1 MMKRHLII
9 ILCTLLPLMAMAQM
23 RITGTVTDKNGAPLA
38 GAIIQV
44 RSNSTNKMIRFGKTD
59 AKGSFTLETTADSYL
74 EVSMLG
80 FKKQRI
86 NLSENKPLRI
96 VMQEET
102 VALKEVTVKA
112 SKVREHGDTLTYNV
126 ATFADQNDRSIG
138 DVLSR
143 IPGFEV
149 NKQNGQIKYEGKPI
163 SKFYIEGLDMLGGK
177 YGVATNSLP
186 QVDVGSVQVMRNHQP
201 IRVLED
207 FTYTDEAAVNIRM
220 KEGAKSHWVTSFNGG
235 AGISRHTGL
244 WKFEGFA
251 LRVKSDFQTMLTYK
265 ANNTGQDIS
274 KETTSL
280 FSLDELENQ
289 SDYIELSP
297 PTTPNLAESHTL
309 FNRSHAVTLNTLKR
323 FSESSQMN
331 VQIIYNNN
339 RETAEGERQTVYY
352 LPDGNHI
359 VDNRKDYLQKDNELY
374 ALVKYEHNSANQYLK
389 NSLSGDFNWSRQW
402 LNEQGT
408 NNHHQF
414 ARKPE
419 YDIKDNLYIIRKY
432 GNRLVSF
439 YSNNRII
446 SRPQSLSVDSL
457 YQHVSSQ
464 RYSTDTYAMGGIK
477 LGRFS
482 LSLKGGVNATLHRL
496 KSDLAGLSERLRV
509 GEQGSR
515 FTLRLLADDSRFSF
529 ARFYVE
535 PRLTYKTRDI
545 NIELTPTTEY
555 LYEKYSKDDCHQQML
570 FSPDLSIRW
579 YVTPRLRLSLGGSS
593 SLESLDASRFHHSLI
608 LQDFQYINRGYAGY
622 LHGHTHSIR
631 GGITYNDALKAL
643 HTILSVSRTFSTSP
657 YTPTRQF
664 VGDYII
670 LSAVEQESKSRSWQA
685 NLIASKGINIWNG
698 VVNLRTLY
706 INSDASMIQNGRN
719 SESHQVYLNGRVV
732 TDEGKANGV
741 MTDYN
746 SQMINARMGLDFS
759 LWKDMHLRYGITF
772 SQNRMKAASKR
783 VQSDA
788 RIAPAEREQARPLAK
803 ILSMDYSQAIDNW
816 KQDLSIII
824 PMNPF
829 TIDLRGEYYRNEI
842 TSGNYKDFFL
852 ADIKARY
859 KSKRLD
865 LILSLNNLLNRDTY
879 SYVVT
884 SDLTSSTSTNRIRGR
899 ELLLTAYYK
908 L

>member
-1 MMKRHLII
+1 MKRHLII
-9 ILCTLLPLMAMAQM
+9 ILCCLFPFLAMAQM
-23 RITGTVTDKNGAPLA
+23 RIMGTVTDKNGDPLT
-38 GAIIQV
+38 GAIIQM
-44 RSNSTNKMIRFGKTD
+44 RSNGTNKMIRFGKTD
-59 AKGSFTLETTADSYL
+59 NKGLFSIEANADSYL

-86 NLSENKPLRI
+86 DNLSNEKPLRI
-96 VMQEET
+96 VMQEENIT
-102 VALKEVTVKA
+102 LKEVTVKA
-112 SKVREHGDTLTYNV
+112 SKVRERGDTITYNV
-126 ATFADQNDRSIG
+126 STFADQNDRSIG

-149 NKQNGQIKYEGKPI
+149 NKQNGQIKFEGKPI

-235 AGISRHTGL
+235 AGISNDKGL
-244 WKFEGFA
+244 WKFEGFG
-251 LRVKSDFQTMLTYK
+251 LRIKSDFQTMLTYK
-265 ANNTGQDIS
+265 TNNTGQDIS

-280 FSLDELENQ
+280 FSLDDLEGQ
-289 SDYIELSP
+289 SDYIQLSP
-297 PTTPNLAESHTL
+297 PTTPHLAESRTL

-323 FSESSQMN
+323 FNESSQMN

-352 LPDGNHI
+352 LPDGNRI
-359 VDNRKDYLQKDNELY
+359 IDNRKDYLQKDNELY

-389 NSLSGDFNWSRQW
+389 NSLSGDFNWSHQW
-402 LNEQGT
+402 LDEIGT
-408 NNHHQF
+408 ANHYQF

-419 YDIKDNLYIIRKY
+419 YDIKDNLYVIRKY

-482 LSLKGGVNATLHRL
+482 LSLKGGVNATLHHL
-496 KSDLAGLSERLRV
+496 ESDLTGLPD
-509 GEQGSR
+509 
-515 FTLRLLADDSRFSF
+515 TLGLLADNSRFSF

-555 LYEKYSKDDCHQQML
+555 LYEKYSKDDGHHQVL

-593 SLESLDASRFHHSLI
+593 SLEPLDASRFYQSLI
-608 LQDFQYINRGYAGY
+608 LQDFQYINQGYAGY
-622 LHGHTHSIR
+622 LHGHTQAIR

-670 LSAVEQESKSRSWQA
+670 LSTVEQESKSHSWQA
-685 NLIASKGINIWNG
+685 NLIASKGINLWNG
-698 VVNLRTLY
+698 VVNLRALY
-706 INSDASMIQNGRN
+706 MNSDASMMQNGI
-719 SESHQVYLNGRVV
+719 
-732 TDEGKANGV
+732 

-746 SQMINARMGLDFS
+746 SQMINARMGIDFS
-759 LWKDMHLRYGITF
+759 FWKDMHLRYGITF
-772 SQNRMKAASKR
+772 SQNRMKI
-783 VQSDA
+783 Q
-788 RIAPAEREQARPLAK
+788 
-803 ILSMDYSQAIDNW
+803 SMDYSQAIDNW

-824 PMNPF
+824 PISPF

-852 ADIKARY
+852 ADIKASY

-865 LILSLNNLLNRDTY
+865 LTLSLNNLLNRDTY
-879 SYVVT
+879 SYIVT

-899 ELLLTAYYK
+899 ELLVTAYYK

>member
-1 MMKRHLII
+1 MKRCLII
-9 ILCTLLPLMAMAQM
+9 LLCCFLPLVAMAQM
-23 RITGTVTDKNGAPLA
+23 RITGTVTDKKGDPLT
-38 GAIIQV
+38 GVILQV
-44 RSNSTNKMIRFGKTD
+44 RSNNTNKMIRFGKTD
-59 AKGSFTLETTADSYL
+59 NKGSFSIEANADSYL

-80 FKKQRI
+80 FKKLRI
-86 NLSENKPLRI
+86 NSLSDKEPMRI
-96 VMQEET
+96 VMQEEA

-126 ATFADQNDRSIG
+126 ATFADQNDRNIG

-163 SKFYIEGLDMLGGK
+163 SKFYIEGLDMLGDK
-177 YGVATNSLP
+177 YGIATNSLP

-235 AGISRHTGL
+235 AGISSHTGL
-244 WKFEGFA
+244 WKFEGFG
-251 LRVKSDFQTMLTYK
+251 LRLKSNFQTMLTYK
-265 ANNTGQDIS
+265 TNNTGQDIS

-280 FSLDELENQ
+280 FNFDDLESR
-289 SDYIELSP
+289 SDYIQLSP
-297 PTTPNLAESHTL
+297 PTTPNLAESRTL

-323 FSESSQMN
+323 FNESSQMN
-331 VQIIYNNN
+331 VQMIYNNN

-352 LPDGNHI
+352 LPDGNRI
-359 VDNRKDYLQKDNELY
+359 IDNRKDYLQKDNEFY
-374 ALVKYEHNSANQYLK
+374 ALMKYEHNSANQYLK

-402 LNEQGT
+402 LTEVGT
-408 NNHHQF
+408 ANHNQF

-432 GNRLVSF
+432 DNRLVSF

-482 LSLKGGVNATLHRL
+482 LSLKGGVNATLYRL
-496 KSDLAGLSERLRV
+496 ESDLMGLSD
-509 GEQGSR
+509 
-515 FTLRLLADDSRFSF
+515 TLGLLADNNRFSF

-545 NIELTPTTEY
+545 NIELSPTTEY
-555 LYEKYSKDDCHQQML
+555 LYEKYSKDDGHHQML

-593 SLESLDASRFHHSLI
+593 SLEPLDASRFYQSLI

-631 GGITYNDALKAL
+631 GGINYNDALKAL
-643 HTILSVSRTFSTSP
+643 HTILTVSRTFSTSP
-657 YTPTRQF
+657 YTPTRRF

-670 LSAVEQESKSRSWQA
+670 LSAIEQESKSRSWQA
-685 NLIASKGINIWNG
+685 NLIASKGINLWNG
-698 VVNLRTLY
+698 VVNLRALY
-706 INSDASMIQNGRN
+706 LNSDASMLQNGI
-719 SESHQVYLNGRVV
+719 
-732 TDEGKANGV
+732 

-746 SQMINARMGLDFS
+746 SQMLNVRTGLDFS
-759 LWKDMHLRYGITF
+759 FWKDMHLRYGLTF
-772 SQNRMKAASKR
+772 NQNRM
-783 VQSDA
+783 
-788 RIAPAEREQARPLAK
+788 RIQ
-803 ILSMDYSQAIDNW
+803 SMDYSLKIDGW
-816 KQDLSIII
+816 KQDLSLVLPFQPFIIE
-824 PMNPF
+824 F
-829 TIDLRGEYYRNEI
+829 RGEYYRNEI

-852 ADIKARY
+852 ADIKASY

-865 LILSLNNLLNRDTY
+865 LTLSLSNLLNRDTY
-879 SYVVT
+879 SYVIT
-884 SDLTSSTSTNRIRGR
+884 SDLTSSTSTNHIRGR

>member
-1 MMKRHLII
+1 MKRHLII
-9 ILCTLLPLMAMAQM
+9 MLCSLFPLVAMAQM
-23 RITGTVTDKNGAPLA
+23 RITGTVTDTNGDPLT
-38 GAIIQV
+38 GVILQV
-44 RSNSTNKMIRFGKTD
+44 RSNGTNKMIRFGKTD
-59 AKGSFTLETTADSYL
+59 AKGQFSIEATTDCYL

-86 NLSENKPLRI
+86 SNLSGKSPLRI
-96 VMQEET
+96 VMQEEA

-126 ATFADQNDRSIG
+126 ATFADQNDRNIG

-163 SKFYIEGLDMLGGK
+163 SKFYIEGLDMLGDK
-177 YGVATNSLP
+177 YGIATNSLP

-235 AGISRHTGL
+235 AGISSHTGL
-244 WKFEGFA
+244 WKFEGFG
-251 LRVKSDFQTMLTYK
+251 LRLKSDFQTMLTYK
-265 ANNTGQDIS
+265 TNNTGQDIS

-280 FSLDELENQ
+280 FNFDDLESR
-289 SDYIELSP
+289 SDYVQLSP
-297 PTTPNLAESHTL
+297 PTTPNLAESRTL

-323 FSESSQMN
+323 FNESSQMS
-331 VQIIYNNN
+331 VQVIYNNN
-339 RETAEGERQTVYY
+339 RETAEGDRRTEYF
-352 LPDGNHI
+352 LPDGNRI
-359 VDNRKDYLQKDNELY
+359 IDNRKDYLQKDNELY
-374 ALVKYEHNSANQYLK
+374 ALLKYERNSSNQYLK
-389 NSLSGDFNWSRQW
+389 NSLSGDFTWSRQW
-402 LNEQGT
+402 LNENGAI
-408 NNHHQF
+408 NYYQF

-419 YDIKDNLYIIRKY
+419 YDIKDNLYIICKY

-446 SRPQSLSVDSL
+446 SRPQSLSVSSL

-482 LSLKGGVNATLHRL
+482 LSLKAGVNAALHRL
-496 KSDLAGLSERLRV
+496 ESDLTGLPERLRV
-509 GEQGSR
+509 GEQGSGI
-515 FTLRLLADDSRFSF
+515 TIGLLADNSRFSF
-529 ARFYVE
+529 ARLYVK
-535 PRLTYKTRDI
+535 PNLTYKTRDI
-545 NIELTPTTEY
+545 NVELSPTTEY
-555 LYEKYSKDDCHQQML
+555 LYEKYCHNNGHHQML
-570 FSPDLSIRW
+570 FSPDLSVKW
-579 YVTPRLRLSLGGSS
+579 YVTPRLRLSLGGSAS
-593 SLESLDASRFHHSLI
+593 VEPLDASRFYRSLI
-608 LQDFQYINRGYAGY
+608 LQDFQYINQGYAGY
-622 LHGHTHSIR
+622 QHSHTHAIR
-631 GGITYNDALKAL
+631 GGINYNDALKAL
-643 HTILSVSRTFSTSP
+643 HTILTVSRTFSTSP

-670 LSAVEQESKSRSWQA
+670 LSAIEQESKSDSWQA
-685 NLIASKGINIWNG
+685 NLIASKGINLWNG

-706 INSDASMIQNGRN
+706 LNSDASMLQNGI
-719 SESHQVYLNGRVV
+719 
-732 TDEGKANGV
+732 

-746 SQMINARMGLDFS
+746 SQMLNVRTGLDFS
-759 LWKDMHLRYGITF
+759 FWKDMHLRYGLTF
-772 SQNRMKAASKR
+772 NQNRMKI
-783 VQSDA
+783 Q
-788 RIAPAEREQARPLAK
+788 
-803 ILSMDYSQAIDNW
+803 SMDYSLKTDGW
-816 KQDLSIII
+816 KQDLSLVLPFQPFIIE
-824 PMNPF
+824 F
-829 TIDLRGEYYRNEI
+829 RGEYYRNEI

-852 ADIKARY
+852 ADIKASY

-865 LILSLNNLLNRDTY
+865 LTLSLNNLLNRDTY
-879 SYVVT
+879 SYVIT
-884 SDLTSSTSTNRIRGR
+884 SDLTSSTSTNHIRGR

>member
-1 MMKRHLII
+1 MKRHLII
-9 ILCTLLPLMAMAQM
+9 IIYSLLPLMAVAQ
-23 RITGTVTDKNGAPLA
+23 IKGTVTDANGEPLA
-38 GAIIQV
+38 GAIVQL
-44 RSNSTNKMIRFGKTD
+44 RQNGTGKMIRFGKTD
-59 AKGSFTLETTADSYL
+59 VRGSFSLEAAVDGYL

-86 NLSENKPLRI
+86 DNLSEKKPLRI
-96 VMQEET
+96 VMKEET

-149 NKQNGQIKYEGKPI
+149 NKQNGQIKFEGKPI

-235 AGISRHTGL
+235 AGISSHTGL
-244 WKFEGFA
+244 WKFEGFG
-251 LRVKSDFQTMLTYK
+251 LRLKSNFQTMLTYK
-265 ANNTGQDIS
+265 TNNTGQDIS

-280 FSLDELENQ
+280 FNFDDLESR
-289 SDYIELSP
+289 SDYIQLSP
-297 PTTPNLAESHTL
+297 PTTPHLAESRTL

-323 FSESSQMN
+323 FNESSQMN

-352 LPDGNHI
+352 LPDGKRI
-359 VDNRKDYLQKDNELY
+359 IDNRKDYLQKDNELY

-389 NSLSGDFNWSRQW
+389 NSLSGDFNWSHQW
-402 LNEQGT
+402 LDEIGT
-408 NNHHQF
+408 ANHYQF
-414 ARKPE
+414 AHKPE
-419 YDIKDNLYIIRKY
+419 YDIKDNLYVIRKY

-446 SRPQSLSVDSL
+446 SRPQSLSVDSQ

-482 LSLKGGVNATLHRL
+482 LSLKGGVNATLHHL
-496 KSDLAGLSERLRV
+496 ESDLTGLPD
-509 GEQGSR
+509 
-515 FTLRLLADDSRFSF
+515 TLGLLADNSRFSF

-555 LYEKYSKDDCHQQML
+555 LYEKYSKEDGHHQVL

-593 SLESLDASRFHHSLI
+593 SLEPLDASRFYQSLI
-608 LQDFQYINRGYAGY
+608 LQDFQYINQGYAGY
-622 LHGHTHSIR
+622 LHGHTQAIR

-670 LSAVEQESKSRSWQA
+670 LSAIEQESKSRSWQA
-685 NLIASKGINIWNG
+685 NLIASKGINLWNG

-706 INSDASMIQNGRN
+706 MNSDATMVQNG
-719 SESHQVYLNGRVV
+719 
-732 TDEGKANGV
+732 TI
-741 MTDYN
+741 TDYN
-746 SQMINARMGLDFS
+746 SQMINARMGIDFS
-759 LWKDMHLRYGITF
+759 FWKDMHLRYGITF
-772 SQNRMKAASKR
+772 SQNRMKI
-783 VQSDA
+783 Q
-788 RIAPAEREQARPLAK
+788 
-803 ILSMDYSQAIDNW
+803 SMDYSQAIDNW

-824 PMNPF
+824 PISPF

-852 ADIKARY
+852 ADIKVSY

-865 LILSLNNLLNRDTY
+865 LTLSLNNLLNRDTY
-879 SYVVT
+879 SYVIT
-884 SDLTSSTSTNRIRGR
+884 SDLTSSTSTNCIRGR

>member
-1 MMKRHLII
+1 MKRHLII
-9 ILCTLLPLMAMAQM
+9 IVCSLFPLMAMAQM
-23 RITGTVTDKNGAPLA
+23 RITGTVTDMNGDPLT
-38 GAIIQV
+38 GVIIQV

-59 AKGSFTLETTADSYL
+59 AKGVFSLEAAANSYL

-86 NLSENKPLRI
+86 NNLSEKKPLQI
-96 VMQEET
+96 VMQEEA

-112 SKVREHGDTLTYNV
+112 SKVRERGDTITYNV
-126 ATFADQNDRSIG
+126 STFADQNDRNIG
-138 DVLSR
+138 DVLAR

-149 NKQNGQIKYEGKPI
+149 NKQNGQIKFEGKPI

-235 AGISRHTGL
+235 AGISSHTGL
-244 WKFEGFA
+244 WKFEGFG
-251 LRVKSDFQTMLTYK
+251 LRLKSDFQTMLTYK
-265 ANNTGQDIS
+265 TNNTGQDIS

-280 FSLDELENQ
+280 FNFDDLESR
-289 SDYIELSP
+289 SDYVQLSP
-297 PTTPNLAESHTL
+297 PTTPNLAESRTL

-323 FSESSQMN
+323 FNESSQMN

-339 RETAEGERQTVYY
+339 RETAEGERHTEYF
-352 LPDGNHI
+352 LPDGNRI
-359 VDNRKDYLQKDNELY
+359 IDNRKDYLQKDNELY
-374 ALVKYEHNSANQYLK
+374 ALVKYERNSANQYLK
-389 NSLSGDFNWSRQW
+389 NSLSGDFTWSRQW
-402 LNEQGT
+402 LNENGT
-408 NNHHQF
+408 NSHNQF

-432 GNRLVSF
+432 DNRLVSF

-482 LSLKGGVNATLHRL
+482 LSLKGGVNATLYRL
-496 KSDLAGLSERLRV
+496 ESDLMGLSD
-509 GEQGSR
+509 
-515 FTLRLLADDSRFSF
+515 TLGLLADNNRFSF

-545 NIELTPTTEY
+545 NIELSPTTEY
-555 LYEKYSKDDCHQQML
+555 LYEKYSKDDGHHQML

-593 SLESLDASRFHHSLI
+593 SLEPLDASRFYQSLI

-657 YTPTRQF
+657 YTPTRRF

-670 LSAVEQESKSRSWQA
+670 LSAIEQESKSRSWQA
-685 NLIASKGINIWNG
+685 NLIASKGINLWNG
-698 VVNLRTLY
+698 VVNLRALY
-706 INSDASMIQNGRN
+706 LNSDASMLQNGI
-719 SESHQVYLNGRVV
+719 
-732 TDEGKANGV
+732 

-746 SQMINARMGLDFS
+746 SQMLNVRAGIDFS
-759 LWKDMHLRYGITF
+759 FWKDMHLRYSLTF
-772 SQNRMKAASKR
+772 NQNR
-783 VQSDA
+783 
-788 RIAPAEREQARPLAK
+788 IK
-803 ILSMDYSQAIDNW
+803 IQSMDYSQKIDGW
-816 KQDLSIII
+816 KQDLSLVLPFQPFIIE
-824 PMNPF
+824 F
-829 TIDLRGEYYRNEI
+829 RGEYYRNEI

-852 ADIKARY
+852 ADIKASY

-865 LILSLNNLLNRDTY
+865 LTLSLNNLLNRDTY
-879 SYVVT
+879 SYVIT
-884 SDLTSSTSTNRIRGR
+884 SDLTSSTSTNCIRGR

>member
-1 MMKRHLII
+1 MKRHLII
-9 ILCTLLPLMAMAQM
+9 IICSLLPLVAMAQM
-23 RITGTVTDKNGAPLA
+23 RIMGTVTDTNGVPLT

-59 AKGSFTLETTADSYL
+59 AKGSFTLEATADSYL

-80 FKKQRI
+80 YKKQRI
-86 NLSENKPLRI
+86 NNLSEKKPLRI
-96 VMQEET
+96 VMQEEA

-112 SKVREHGDTLTYNV
+112 SKVRERGDTITYNV
-126 ATFADQNDRSIG
+126 STFADQNDRSIG
-138 DVLSR
+138 DVLAR

-235 AGISRHTGL
+235 AGISNDTGL
-244 WKFEGFA
+244 WKFEGFG
-251 LRVKSDFQTMLTYK
+251 LRIRSDFQTMLTYK
-265 ANNTGQDIS
+265 TNNTGQDIS

-280 FSLDELENQ
+280 FSLDDLEDQ
-289 SDYIELSP
+289 SDYIQLSQ
-297 PTTPNLAESHTL
+297 PTTPHLAESRTL

-323 FSESSQMN
+323 FNESSQMN
-331 VQIIYNNN
+331 VQVIYNNN
-339 RETAEGERQTVYY
+339 RKTTEGERQTVYY
-352 LPDGNHI
+352 LPDGNRI
-359 VDNRKDYLQKDNELY
+359 IDNRKDYLQKDNEFY
-374 ALVKYEHNSANQYLK
+374 ALMKYEHNSANQYLK

-402 LNEQGT
+402 LDEIGT
-408 NNHHQF
+408 ANHYQF

-482 LSLKGGVNATLHRL
+482 LSLKAGVNATLHRL
-496 KSDLAGLSERLRV
+496 ESDLTGISDTI
-509 GEQGSR
+509 G
-515 FTLRLLADDSRFSF
+515 LLADDSRFSF

-535 PRLTYKTRDI
+535 PRLTYKTTVSTSRPRDI

-555 LYEKYSKDDCHQQML
+555 LYEKYSKDDGHHQIL

-593 SLESLDASRFHHSLI
+593 SLESLDANRFHHSLI

-622 LHGHTHSIR
+622 LHGHTQAIR
-631 GGITYNDALKAL
+631 GGISYNDALKAL

-685 NLIASKGINIWNG
+685 NLIASKGINLWNG
-698 VVNLRTLY
+698 VVNLRALY
-706 INSDASMIQNGRN
+706 MNSDATMMQNGII
-719 SESHQVYLNGRVV
+719 
-732 TDEGKANGV
+732 
-741 MTDYN
+741 TDYN
-746 SQMINARMGLDFS
+746 SQMLNARMGIDFS
-759 LWKDMHLRYGITF
+759 FWKDMHLRYGITF
-772 SQNRMKAASKR
+772 SQNRMK
-783 VQSDA
+783 
-788 RIAPAEREQARPLAK
+788 IH
-803 ILSMDYSQAIDNW
+803 SMDYSHTIDNW

-824 PMNPF
+824 PIIPF

-852 ADIKARY
+852 ADIKASY

-865 LILSLNNLLNRDTY
+865 LTLSLNNLLNRDTY

>member
-1 MMKRHLII
+1 MKRHLII
-9 ILCTLLPLMAMAQM
+9 ILCSLFPLLAMAQM
-23 RITGTVTDKNGAPLA
+23 RITGTATDKKGDPLT
-38 GAIIQV
+38 GVIIQL
-44 RSNSTNKMIRFGKTD
+44 RSNVTNKMIRFGKTD
-59 AKGSFTLETTADSYL
+59 AKGQFSIEATADSYL

-80 FKKQRI
+80 FKKQRFS
-86 NLSENKPLRI
+86 NLSGKSPLRI
-96 VMQEET
+96 VMEEEA

-126 ATFADQNDRSIG
+126 ATFADQNDRNIG
-138 DVLSR
+138 DVLAR

-163 SKFYIEGLDMLGGK
+163 SKFYIEGLDMLGDK
-177 YGVATNSLP
+177 YGIATNSLP

-235 AGISRHTGL
+235 AGISSHTGL
-244 WKFEGFA
+244 WKFEGFG
-251 LRVKSDFQTMLTYK
+251 LRLKSDFQTMLTYK
-265 ANNTGQDIS
+265 TNNTGQDIS

-280 FSLDELENQ
+280 FNFDDLESR
-289 SDYIELSP
+289 SDYVQLSP
-297 PTTPNLAESHTL
+297 PTTPNLAESRTL

-323 FSESSQMN
+323 FNESSQMN

-339 RETAEGERQTVYY
+339 RETAEGDRHTEYF
-352 LPDGNHI
+352 LPDGNRI
-359 VDNRKDYLQKDNELY
+359 IDNRKDYLQKDNELY
-374 ALVKYEHNSANQYLK
+374 ALVKYERNSTNQYLK
-389 NSLSGDFNWSRQW
+389 NSLSGDFTWSRQW
-402 LNEQGT
+402 LNETGT
-408 NNHHQF
+408 CSHNQF

-446 SRPQSLSVDSL
+446 SRPQSLSVDTL
-457 YQHVSSQ
+457 YQYVSSQ

-482 LSLKGGVNATLHRL
+482 LSLKGGVNATLYRL
-496 KSDLAGLSERLRV
+496 ESDLMGLSD
-509 GEQGSR
+509 
-515 FTLRLLADDSRFSF
+515 TLGLLADNNRFSF

-545 NIELTPTTEY
+545 NIELSTTTEY
-555 LYEKYSKDDCHQQML
+555 LYEKYSKDDGHHQML

-593 SLESLDASRFHHSLI
+593 SLEPLDASRFYQSLI

-670 LSAVEQESKSRSWQA
+670 LSAIEQESKSDSWQA
-685 NLIASKGINIWNG
+685 NLIASKGINLWNG

-706 INSDASMIQNGRN
+706 MNSDATMVQNG
-719 SESHQVYLNGRVV
+719 
-732 TDEGKANGV
+732 TI
-741 MTDYN
+741 TDYN

-759 LWKDMHLRYGITF
+759 FWKDMHLRYGITF
-772 SQNRMKAASKR
+772 NQNRMKI
-783 VQSDA
+783 QS
-788 RIAPAEREQARPLAK
+788 I
-803 ILSMDYSQAIDNW
+803 DYSQKIDSW
-816 KQDLSIII
+816 KQDLSVII
-824 PMNPF
+824 PVSPF
-829 TIDLRGEYYRNEI
+829 SIDLRGEYYRNEI

-852 ADIKARY
+852 ADIKASY

-865 LILSLNNLLNRDTY
+865 LTLSLNNLLNRDTY
-879 SYVVT
+879 SYVIT
-884 SDLTSSTSTNRIRGR
+884 SDLTSSTSTNRIRGLEVLFIIR
-899 ELLLTAYYK
+899 YK

>member
-1 MMKRHLII
+1 MKRHLII
-9 ILCTLLPLMAMAQM
+9 ILCCLFPFLAMAQM
-23 RITGTVTDKNGAPLA
+23 RITGTVTDKKGDPLT
-38 GAIIQV
+38 GVILQV
-44 RSNSTNKMIRFGKTD
+44 RSNNTNKMIRFGKTD
-59 AKGSFTLETTADSYL
+59 NKGSFSIEANADSYL

-80 FKKQRI
+80 FKKLRI
-86 NLSENKPLRI
+86 NSLSDKEPMRI
-96 VMQEET
+96 VMQEEA

-126 ATFADQNDRSIG
+126 ATFADQNDRNIG

-149 NKQNGQIKYEGKPI
+149 NKQNGQIKFEGKPI

-186 QVDVGSVQVMRNHQP
+186 QGDVGSVQVMRNHQP

-244 WKFEGFA
+244 WKFEGFG
-251 LRVKSDFQTMLTYK
+251 LRIRSDFQTMLTYK
-265 ANNTGQDIS
+265 TNNTGQDIS

-280 FSLDELENQ
+280 FSLDDLEDQ
-289 SDYIELSP
+289 SDYIQLSP
-297 PTTPNLAESHTL
+297 PTTPNLAESRTL

-323 FSESSQMN
+323 FNESSQMN

-352 LPDGNHI
+352 LPDGNRI
-359 VDNRKDYLQKDNELY
+359 IDNRKDYLQKDNELY
-374 ALVKYEHNSANQYLK
+374 ALLKYERNSANQYLK

-402 LNEQGT
+402 LTEVGT
-408 NNHHQF
+408 ANHNQF

-432 GNRLVSF
+432 DNRLVSF

-482 LSLKGGVNATLHRL
+482 LSLKGGVNATLYRL
-496 KSDLAGLSERLRV
+496 ESDLMGLSD
-509 GEQGSR
+509 
-515 FTLRLLADDSRFSF
+515 TLGLLADNNRFSF

-545 NIELTPTTEY
+545 NIELSPTTEY
-555 LYEKYSKDDCHQQML
+555 LYEKYSKDDGHHQML
-570 FSPDLSIRW
+570 FSPDISIRW

-593 SLESLDASRFHHSLI
+593 SLEPLDASRFYQSLI

-657 YTPTRQF
+657 YTPTRRF

-670 LSAVEQESKSRSWQA
+670 LSAIEQESKSRSWQA
-685 NLIASKGINIWNG
+685 NLIASKGINLWNG

-706 INSDASMIQNGRN
+706 MNSDATMVQNG
-719 SESHQVYLNGRVV
+719 
-732 TDEGKANGV
+732 TI
-741 MTDYN
+741 TDYN

-759 LWKDMHLRYGITF
+759 FWKDMHLRYGITF
-772 SQNRMKAASKR
+772 SQNRMKI
-783 VQSDA
+783 Q
-788 RIAPAEREQARPLAK
+788 
-803 ILSMDYSQAIDNW
+803 SMDYSHKIDGW

-824 PMNPF
+824 PIKPF

-852 ADIKARY
+852 ADIKASY

-865 LILSLNNLLNRDTY
+865 LTLSLNNLLNRDTY

>member
-1 MMKRHLII
+1 MKRHLII
-9 ILCTLLPLMAMAQM
+9 ILCCLFPFLAMAQM
-23 RITGTVTDKNGAPLA
+23 RITGTVTDKKGDPLT
-38 GAIIQV
+38 GVILQV
-44 RSNSTNKMIRFGKTD
+44 RSNNTNKMIRFGKTD
-59 AKGSFTLETTADSYL
+59 NKGSFSIEANADSYL

-80 FKKQRI
+80 FKKLRI
-86 NLSENKPLRI
+86 NSLSDKEPMRI
-96 VMQEET
+96 VMQEEA

-126 ATFADQNDRSIG
+126 ATFADQNDRNIG

-149 NKQNGQIKYEGKPI
+149 NKQNGQIKFEGKPI

-186 QVDVGSVQVMRNHQP
+186 QGDVGSVQVMRNHQP

-244 WKFEGFA
+244 WKFEGFG
-251 LRVKSDFQTMLTYK
+251 LRIRSDFQTMLTYK
-265 ANNTGQDIS
+265 TNNTGQDIS

-280 FSLDELENQ
+280 FSLDDLEDQ
-289 SDYIELSP
+289 SDYIQLSP
-297 PTTPNLAESHTL
+297 PTTPNLAESRTL

-323 FSESSQMN
+323 FNESSQMN

-352 LPDGNHI
+352 LPDGNRI
-359 VDNRKDYLQKDNELY
+359 IDNRKDYLQKDNEFY
-374 ALVKYEHNSANQYLK
+374 ALMKYEHNSANQYLK

-402 LNEQGT
+402 LTEVGT
-408 NNHHQF
+408 ANHNQF

-432 GNRLVSF
+432 DNRLVSF

-446 SRPQSLSVDSL
+446 SRPQSLSVNSL

-482 LSLKGGVNATLHRL
+482 L
-496 KSDLAGLSERLRV
+496 
-509 GEQGSR
+509 
-515 FTLRLLADDSRFSF
+515 
-529 ARFYVE
+529 
-535 PRLTYKTRDI
+535 TYKTRDI
-545 NIELTPTTEY
+545 NIELSPTTEY
-555 LYEKYSKDDCHQQML
+555 LYEKYSKDDGHHQML

-593 SLESLDASRFHHSLI
+593 SLEPLDASRFYQSLI

-657 YTPTRQF
+657 YTPTRRF

-670 LSAVEQESKSRSWQA
+670 LSAIEQESKSRSWQA
-685 NLIASKGINIWNG
+685 NLIASKGINLWNG

-706 INSDASMIQNGRN
+706 LNSDASMLQNGI
-719 SESHQVYLNGRVV
+719 
-732 TDEGKANGV
+732 

-746 SQMINARMGLDFS
+746 SQMLNVRAGLDFS
-759 LWKDMHLRYGITF
+759 FWKDMHLRYGLTF
-772 SQNRMKAASKR
+772 NQSRMEI
-783 VQSDA
+783 Q
-788 RIAPAEREQARPLAK
+788 
-803 ILSMDYSQAIDNW
+803 SMDYSQKIDGW

-824 PMNPF
+824 PVSPF

-852 ADIKARY
+852 ADIKASY

-865 LILSLNNLLNRDTY
+865 LTLSLNNLLNRDTY
-879 SYVVT
+879 SYVIT
-884 SDLTSSTSTNRIRGR
+884 SDLTSSTSTNCIRGR

>member
-1 MMKRHLII
+1 MKRHLII
-9 ILCTLLPLMAMAQM
+9 ILCCLFPFLAMAQM
-23 RITGTVTDKNGAPLA
+23 RITGTVTDKKGDPLT
-38 GAIIQV
+38 GVIIQV

-59 AKGSFTLETTADSYL
+59 AKGVFSLEAAANSYL

-86 NLSENKPLRI
+86 NNLSEKKPLQI
-96 VMQEET
+96 VMQEEA

-112 SKVREHGDTLTYNV
+112 SKVRERGDTITYNV
-126 ATFADQNDRSIG
+126 STFADQNDRSIG
-138 DVLSR
+138 DVLAR

-149 NKQNGQIKYEGKPI
+149 NKQNGQIKFEGKPI

-186 QVDVGSVQVMRNHQP
+186 QGDVGSVQVMRNHQP

-244 WKFEGFA
+244 WKFEGFG
-251 LRVKSDFQTMLTYK
+251 LRIRSDFQTMLTYK
-265 ANNTGQDIS
+265 TNNTGQDIS

-280 FSLDELENQ
+280 FSLDDLEDQ
-289 SDYIELSP
+289 SDYIQLSP
-297 PTTPNLAESHTL
+297 PTTPNLAESRTL

-323 FSESSQMN
+323 FNESSQMN

-352 LPDGNHI
+352 LPDGNRI
-359 VDNRKDYLQKDNELY
+359 IDNRKDYLQKDNEFY
-374 ALVKYEHNSANQYLK
+374 ALMKYEHNSANQYLK

-402 LNEQGT
+402 LTEVGT
-408 NNHHQF
+408 ANHNQF

-432 GNRLVSF
+432 DNRLVSF

-446 SRPQSLSVDSL
+446 SRPQS
-457 YQHVSSQ
+457 
-464 RYSTDTYAMGGIK
+464 GIK

-482 LSLKGGVNATLHRL
+482 LSLKAGVNAALHRL
-496 KSDLAGLSERLRV
+496 ESDLTGLPERQRV
-509 GEQGSR
+509 GEQGSGI
-515 FTLRLLADDSRFSF
+515 TIGLLADNSRFSF
-529 ARFYVE
+529 ARLYVK
-535 PRLTYKTRDI
+535 PNLTYKTRDI
-545 NIELTPTTEY
+545 NVELSPTTEY
-555 LYEKYSKDDCHQQML
+555 LYEKYSHDNGHHQIL
-570 FSPDLSIRW
+570 FSPDLSVKW
-579 YVTPRLRLSLGGSS
+579 YVTPRLRLSLGGSAS
-593 SLESLDASRFHHSLI
+593 VEPLDASRFYRSLI

-622 LHGHTHSIR
+622 RHSHTQAIR
-631 GGITYNDALKAL
+631 GGINYNDALKAL
-643 HTILSVSRTFSTSP
+643 HTILTVSRTFSTSP

-670 LSAVEQESKSRSWQA
+670 LSAIEQESKSDSWQA
-685 NLIASKGINIWNG
+685 NLIASKGINLWNG
-698 VVNLRTLY
+698 VVNLRALY
-706 INSDASMIQNGRN
+706 LNSDASMLQNGI
-719 SESHQVYLNGRVV
+719 
-732 TDEGKANGV
+732 

-746 SQMINARMGLDFS
+746 SQMLNVRAGLDFS
-759 LWKDMHLRYGITF
+759 FWKDMHLRYGLTF
-772 SQNRMKAASKR
+772 NQNRMKI
-783 VQSDA
+783 Q
-788 RIAPAEREQARPLAK
+788 
-803 ILSMDYSQAIDNW
+803 SMDYSLKTDGW
-816 KQDLSIII
+816 KQDLSLVLPFQPFIIE
-824 PMNPF
+824 F
-829 TIDLRGEYYRNEI
+829 RGEYYRNEI

-852 ADIKARY
+852 ADIKASY

-865 LILSLNNLLNRDTY
+865 LTLSLNNLLNRDTY

-884 SDLTSSTSTNRIRGR
+884 SDLTSSTSTNCIRGR
-899 ELLLTAYYK
+899 EILLTAYYK

>member
-1 MMKRHLII
+1 MVMKRHLII
-9 ILCTLLPLMAMAQM
+9 IICSLLPLVVMAQM
-23 RITGTVTDKNGAPLA
+23 RIMGTVTDTNGVPLT

-59 AKGSFTLETTADSYL
+59 AKGSFTLEATADSYL

-80 FKKQRI
+80 YKKQRI
-86 NLSENKPLRI
+86 NNLSEKKPLRI
-96 VMQEET
+96 VMQEEA

-112 SKVREHGDTLTYNV
+112 SKVRERGDTITYNV
-126 ATFADQNDRSIG
+126 STFADQNDRNIG
-138 DVLSR
+138 DVLAR

-207 FTYTDEAAVNIRM
+207 FTYADEAAINIRM

-235 AGISRHTGL
+235 AGISNDTGL
-244 WKFEGFA
+244 WKFEGFG
-251 LRVKSDFQTMLTYK
+251 LRIRSDFQTMLTYK
-265 ANNTGQDIS
+265 TNNTGQDIS

-280 FSLDELENQ
+280 YSLDNLEGQ
-289 SDYIELSP
+289 SDYIQLSQP
-297 PTTPNLAESHTL
+297 ATPHLAESRIL

-323 FSESSQMN
+323 FNESSQMN
-331 VQIIYNNN
+331 VQVIYNNN
-339 RETAEGERQTVYY
+339 RKTTEGERQTVYY
-352 LPDGNHI
+352 LPDGNRI
-359 VDNRKDYLQKDNELY
+359 IDNRKDYLQKDNELY

-402 LNEQGT
+402 LDEIGT
-408 NNHHQF
+408 ANHHQF

-439 YSNNRII
+439 YSNNCII

-482 LSLKGGVNATLHRL
+482 LSLKAGVNATLHRL
-496 KSDLAGLSERLRV
+496 ESDLTGISDTI
-509 GEQGSR
+509 G
-515 FTLRLLADDSRFSF
+515 LLADDSRFSF
-529 ARFYVE
+529 ARFYLE
-535 PRLTYKTRDI
+535 PRLTYKTTVSTSRPRDI

-555 LYEKYSKDDCHQQML
+555 LYEKYSKDDGHHQIL

-593 SLESLDASRFHHSLI
+593 SLESLDANRFHHSLI

-622 LHGHTHSIR
+622 LHGHTQAIR
-631 GGITYNDALKAL
+631 GGISYNDALKAL

-685 NLIASKGINIWNG
+685 NLIASKGINLWNG
-698 VVNLRTLY
+698 VVNLRALY
-706 INSDASMIQNGRN
+706 MNSDATMMQNGI
-719 SESHQVYLNGRVV
+719 
-732 TDEGKANGV
+732 

-746 SQMINARMGLDFS
+746 SQMLNARMGIDFS
-759 LWKDMHLRYGITF
+759 FWKDMHLRYGITF
-772 SQNRMKAASKR
+772 SQNRMNI
-783 VQSDA
+783 Q
-788 RIAPAEREQARPLAK
+788 
-803 ILSMDYSQAIDNW
+803 SMDYSHTIDNW

-824 PMNPF
+824 PIIPF

-852 ADIKARY
+852 ADIKASY

-865 LILSLNNLLNRDTY
+865 LTLSLNNLLNRDTY

>member
-1 MMKRHLII
+1 MKRHLII
-9 ILCTLLPLMAMAQM
+9 ILCCLFPFLAMAQM
-23 RITGTVTDKNGAPLA
+23 RITGTVTDKKGDPLT
-38 GAIIQV
+38 GVIIQV

-59 AKGSFTLETTADSYL
+59 AKGVFSLEAAANSYL

-86 NLSENKPLRI
+86 NNLSEKKPLQI
-96 VMQEET
+96 VMQEEA

-112 SKVREHGDTLTYNV
+112 SKVRERGDTITYNV
-126 ATFADQNDRSIG
+126 STFADQNDRSIG
-138 DVLSR
+138 DVLAR

-235 AGISRHTGL
+235 AGISSHTGL
-244 WKFEGFA
+244 WKFEGFG
-251 LRVKSDFQTMLTYK
+251 LRLKSNFQTMLTYK
-265 ANNTGQDIS
+265 TNNTGQDIS

-280 FSLDELENQ
+280 FNFDDLESR
-289 SDYIELSP
+289 SDYVQLSP
-297 PTTPNLAESHTL
+297 PTTPNLAESRTL

-323 FSESSQMN
+323 FNESSQMN
-331 VQIIYNNN
+331 IQVIYNNN
-339 RETAEGERQTVYY
+339 RETAEGERHTEYF
-352 LPDGNHI
+352 LPDGNRI
-359 VDNRKDYLQKDNELY
+359 IDNRKDYLQKDNELY
-374 ALVKYEHNSANQYLK
+374 ALVKYERNSTNQYLK
-389 NSLSGDFNWSRQW
+389 NSLSGDFTWSRQW
-402 LNEQGT
+402 LNENGT
-408 NNHHQF
+408 SSHNQF

-446 SRPQSLSVDSL
+446 SRPQSLSVGSL

-482 LSLKGGVNATLHRL
+482 LSLKGGVNATLYRL
-496 KSDLAGLSERLRV
+496 ESDLMGLSD
-509 GEQGSR
+509 
-515 FTLRLLADDSRFSF
+515 TLGLLADNNRFSF

-545 NIELTPTTEY
+545 NIELSPTTEY
-555 LYEKYSKDDCHQQML
+555 LYEKYSKDDGHHQML

-593 SLESLDASRFHHSLI
+593 SLEPLDASRFYQSLI

-657 YTPTRQF
+657 YTPTRRF

-670 LSAVEQESKSRSWQA
+670 LSAIEQESKSRSWQA
-685 NLIASKGINIWNG
+685 NLIASKGINLWNG

-706 INSDASMIQNGRN
+706 MNSDATMVQNG
-719 SESHQVYLNGRVV
+719 
-732 TDEGKANGV
+732 TI
-741 MTDYN
+741 TDYN

-759 LWKDMHLRYGITF
+759 FWKDMHLRYGITF
-772 SQNRMKAASKR
+772 SQNRMKI
-783 VQSDA
+783 Q
-788 RIAPAEREQARPLAK
+788 
-803 ILSMDYSQAIDNW
+803 SMDYSHKIDGW

-824 PMNPF
+824 PINPF

-852 ADIKARY
+852 ADIKASY

-865 LILSLNNLLNRDTY
+865 LTLSLNNLLNRDTY

>member
-1 MMKRHLII
+1 MKRCLII
-9 ILCTLLPLMAMAQM
+9 MLCNLLPLVAMAQM
-23 RITGTVTDKNGAPLA
+23 WITGTVTDKNGDPLT
-38 GAIIQV
+38 GVIIQV
-44 RSNSTNKMIRFGKTD
+44 RSNSTNKMLCFGKTD
-59 AKGSFTLETTADSYL
+59 SKGSFSIEAATDSYL

-86 NLSENKPLRI
+86 DNLSNEKPLKI
-96 VMQEET
+96 VMQEESVT
-102 VALKEVTVKA
+102 LKEVTVKS
-112 SKVREHGDTLTYNV
+112 SKVREDGDTLTYNV

-163 SKFYIEGLDMLGGK
+163 SKFYIEGLDMLGNK
-177 YGVATNSLP
+177 YGIATNSLP

-235 AGISRHTGL
+235 AGISSHTGL
-244 WKFEGFA
+244 WKFEGFG
-251 LRVKSDFQTMLTYK
+251 LRLKSDFQTMLTYK
-265 ANNTGQDIS
+265 TNNTGQDIS

-280 FSLDELENQ
+280 FNFDDLESQ
-289 SDYIELSP
+289 GDYIQLSP
-297 PTTPNLAESHTL
+297 PTTPNLVESRTL

-323 FSESSQMN
+323 FNESSQMN

-339 RETAEGERQTVYY
+339 RETAEGERRTEYF
-352 LPDGNHI
+352 LLDGNRTI
-359 VDNRKDYLQKDNELY
+359 DNRKDYLQKDNELY
-374 ALVKYEHNSANQYLK
+374 ALVKYERNSINQYLK
-389 NSLSGDFNWSRQW
+389 NSLSGDFTWSRQW
-402 LNEQGT
+402 LNENGT
-408 NNHHQF
+408 NSHNQF

-446 SRPQSLSVDSL
+446 SRPQSLSVDTL
-457 YQHVSSQ
+457 YQYVSSQ

-482 LSLKGGVNATLHRL
+482 LSLKAGVNAALHRL
-496 KSDLAGLSERLRV
+496 ESDLTGLLDTI
-509 GEQGSR
+509 G
-515 FTLRLLADDSRFSF
+515 LLADNSRFSF
-529 ARFYVE
+529 ARLYVQ
-535 PRLTYKTRDI
+535 PNLTYKTRDI
-545 NIELTPTTEY
+545 NVELSPTTEY
-555 LYEKYSKDDCHQQML
+555 LYECTPGLGQPPHRGLQI
-570 FSPDLSIRW
+570 SPDLSVKW
-579 YVTPRLRLSLGGSS
+579 YVTPRLRLSLGGSAS
-593 SLESLDASRFHHSLI
+593 VEPLDASRFYRSLI

-622 LHGHTHSIR
+622 RHSHTQAIR
-631 GGITYNDALKAL
+631 GGINYNDALKAL
-643 HTILSVSRTFSTSP
+643 HTILTVSRTFSTSP

-670 LSAVEQESKSRSWQA
+670 LSAVEQESKSDSWQA
-685 NLIASKGINIWNG
+685 NLIASKGINLWNG
-698 VVNLRTLY
+698 VVNLRALY
-706 INSDASMIQNGRN
+706 LNSDASMLQNGI
-719 SESHQVYLNGRVV
+719 
-732 TDEGKANGV
+732 

-746 SQMINARMGLDFS
+746 SQMLNVRAGLDFS
-759 LWKDMHLRYGITF
+759 FWKDMHLRYGLTF
-772 SQNRMKAASKR
+772 NQNRMKI
-783 VQSDA
+783 Q
-788 RIAPAEREQARPLAK
+788 
-803 ILSMDYSQAIDNW
+803 SMDYSLKTDGW
-816 KQDLSIII
+816 KQDLSLVIPFQPFIIE
-824 PMNPF
+824 F
-829 TIDLRGEYYRNEI
+829 RGEYYRNEI

-852 ADIKARY
+852 ADIKASY

-865 LILSLNNLLNRDTY
+865 LTLSLNNLLNRDTY
-879 SYVVT
+879 SYVIT

-899 ELLLTAYYK
+899 EVLFIIRYK